1 MATGQRKDPYRN
13 FRFRVEIDGLQ
24 QAGFTDVSGF
34 DSTVDVV
41 EYREG
46 NETTTVR
53 KLSGLTKY
61 GNISLKW
68 GITDST
74 EIYNWYTDVTK
85 GNVQRKNISIVLVDE
100 TGSDKSRWNFINAWP
115 SKYDAPD
122 FSAKSSDVGIESL
135 DIVHEGMVRES

>member
-24 QAGFTDVSGF
+24 QAGFTDVTGF

-46 NETTTVR
+46 NEVTTVR

-74 EIYNWYTDVTK
+74 EIYNWYIEVTK

-122 FSAKSSDVGIESL
+122 FNAKSSEVGIESL

>member
-34 DSTVDVV
+34 DATVDVV

-46 NETTTVR
+46 NETTTAR

-74 EIYNWYTDVTK
+74 EIYNWFIEVTK

-135 DIVHEGMVRES
+135 DIVHEGMIRES

>member
-46 NETTTVR
+46 NETTTTR

-74 EIYNWYTDVTK
+74 EIYNWFSEVTK

-100 TGSDKSRWNFINAWP
+100 TGGDKSRWNFINAWP

-122 FSAKSSDVGIESL
+122 FSAKSSEVGIESL
-135 DIVHEGMVRES
+135 DIVHEGMIRES